1 MSRAGRTP
9 RTPMLPLLL
18 AALANVIGFGV
29 IVPLLP
35 FFAGTAGATPQQVAW
50 LFASFSLAQFLTA
63 PLWGWLS
70 DRVGRKPVILFSF
83 AGSAATYIWLANAG
97 GLTEI
102 FAARILGGMMNGW
115 LATSHAYI
123 ADTTAPDQRARG
135 MGFIGAAF
143 GVGFVIGPAL
153 GGYLVGGASPNFQ
166 LPILVAAAGSLVAL
180 TVALVGIR
188 EPVRRDRA
196 ARSSVRLHRVAAAA
210 PIFAVMLGL
219 HFCLF
224 FVFSGMESVFALWCE
239 RVLAMGPRQVGYYL
253 AFAGLCSVF
262 VQGWLVG
269 RLVGRFGEPL
279 VFCFAVVSLAA
290 GLALLP
296 TTDVRVML
304 LPPLALLSIGFGL
317 ANPSLLSMMSRAA
330 PDTIRGGALGLSQSA
345 ASLGRILGPAWAGFA
360 FAAMGVVWPFYSGAL
375 VLGPVLVLSF
385 ILLKRFQRAD

>member
-1 MSRAGRTP
+1 
-9 RTPMLPLLL
+9 MLPLLL

-35 FFAGTAGATPQQVAW
+35 FYAGTAGATPQQVAW

-63 PLWGWLS
+63 PLWGRLS
-70 DRVGRKPVILFSF
+70 DRVGRKPVILISF
-83 AGSAATYIWLANAG
+83 AGSAAAYIWLANAG

-102 FAARILGGMMNGW
+102 FAARILGGVMNGW
-115 LATSHAYI
+115 LVTSQAYI

-135 MGFIGAAF
+135 MGLIGAAF
-143 GVGFVIGPAL
+143 GVGFVVGPAL

-166 LPILVAAAGSLVAL
+166 LPILVAAGGSMVAL

-188 EPVRRDRA
+188 EPVRHE
-196 ARSSVRLHRVAAAA
+196 RSSTARVRLQDVTATA

-239 RVLAMGPRQVGYYL
+239 RILGMGPRQVGYYL

-269 RLVGRFGEPL
+269 RLVGWFGEPL
-279 VFCFAVVSLAA
+279 VFSLAVFCLA
-290 GLALLP
+290 GGLAILP
-296 TTDVRVML
+296 TTDVRLML
-304 LPPLALLSIGFGL
+304 LPPLALLSVGFGL
-317 ANPSLLSMMSRAA
+317 ANPSLLSMMSSAA
-330 PDTIRGGALGLSQSA
+330 PDAIRGGALGLSQSA
-345 ASLGRILGPAWAGFA
+345 ASLGRILGPAWGGFA
-360 FAAMGVVWPFYSGAL
+360 FAALGVSWPFFSGAL

-385 ILLKRFQRAD
+385 ILLKRFQRAG